1 MARALGGLTQK
12 TSNWCVDSATV
23 VLGPFRMDARTAE
36 LPVTLQRESWL
47 RRERASGRFY
57 DRLMV
62 VLGLVMLGMI
72 ALAVALLKREAQPG
86 TLLYAP
92 LSALLL
98 IGILLPAI
106 AVMALYA
113 RKVAVRRAEEGGLG
127 SGRLHVRLVAL
138 FTAIAAIP
146 TVLVAIFASVLF
158 QSGLEF
164 WFSNRARNML
174 ENTVQIAQASY
185 QRELDRVTSETT
197 TMSSDLAGYLQQL
210 SIGDPRFGD
219 LFAKQVYIRNLSE
232 AVIVN
237 VGKDGIPRSLI
248 LVNPY
253 DRPLERI
260 ISKEKIA
267 GLKGRHSV
275 PINSADRIGALVP
288 LNYGPQT
295 YLYAARVFD
304 PQFRQQIERSSDVL
318 HDYRSLLKRSRVNQL
333 QFNAALLLGSLIIVG
348 LSILTALKLA
358 DRLVRPVGELVDAA
372 GRIEIGDFSAR
383 VPVSNTDDEVQTL
396 ATAFNQ
402 MTERLEEQTTELRTA
417 NTQLE
422 TRRAFIEAVLSSVT
436 AGVIAVDTKRSIL
449 LLNRSAETLLE
460 KGEAI
465 EGKALAAVSPELEEF
480 MLGQQSEA
488 NVLITADGV
497 QRTLAVKR
505 VRYQDGSVLTFDDI
519 TDQLTDQRRAAW
531 SDIARRIAHEI
542 KNPLTPIQ
550 LAAERLQR
558 RFGGEIA
565 SDKET
570 FERLTGTIV
579 RQVGDLRRMV
589 DEFSN
594 FARMPKPVFRDENV
608 HEIARQA
615 LFLHEVAHPA
625 ISFALEPPNG
635 EFRMVCD
642 RRQLAQALTNVV
654 KNGVEAI
661 ESRRNRG
668 EHSLAG
674 DRIELKVH
682 EQGDLLV
689 IDVLDTGVGLP
700 EDRERLT
707 EPYMTTRVRGTGLGL
722 AIVKKIVEEHMG
734 EIAFLDRQGGG
745 THVRISFDRAKL
757 EALASDEA
765 SQSKD
770 DDNDD
775 DEDA

>member
-1 MARALGGLTQK
+1 
-12 TSNWCVDSATV
+12 
-23 VLGPFRMDARTAE
+23 MDARTAE
-36 LPVTLQRESWL
+36 SPVIVRQDSWLQRE
-47 RRERASGRFY
+47 RVSGRFY
-57 DRLMV
+57 DRLMALLALLFV
-62 VLGLVMLGMI
+62 GMI
-72 ALAVALLKREAQPG
+72 VLSGSLLSRNAEPG
-86 TLLYAP
+86 TLLSPP
-92 LSALLL
+92 LMALML
-98 IGILLPAI
+98 IAILLPAI
-106 AVMALYA
+106 ALMALYA
-113 RKVAVRRAEEGGLG
+113 RKVAVRRAELGGLG

-138 FTAIAAIP
+138 FTAIAAVP

-164 WFSNRARNML
+164 WFSKGARNML
-174 ENTVQIAQASY
+174 ENTVQVARASY
-185 QRELDRVTSETT
+185 DREAERVASETV
-197 TMSSDLAGYLQQL
+197 TMSGDLAGYLRQ
-210 SIGDPRFGD
+210 ITIDDPRFAD
-219 LFAKQVYIRNLSE
+219 LFPRQVLIRNLSE
-232 AVIVN
+232 AIIFTY
-237 VGKDGIPRSLI
+237 GADHQIRALA
-248 LVNPY
+248 LVDPY
-253 DRPLERI
+253 NRPLDKVI
-260 ISKEKIA
+260 TPEKIA
-267 GLKGRHSV
+267 ELKTHKSV
-275 PINSADRIGALVP
+275 PVDSPDRIGALTQIDF
-288 LNYGPQT
+288 GPDT
-295 YLYAARVFD
+295 YLYASRVFD
-304 PQFRQQIERSSDVL
+304 PQFRTQLRGADDVL

-333 QFNAALLLGSLIIVG
+333 RFNAALLLGALIIVG

-358 DRLVRPVGELVDAA
+358 DRLVRPVGELVSAA
-372 GRIEIGDFSAR
+372 GRIEAGDFSAR
-383 VPVSNTDDEVQTL
+383 VPVTNTKDEVQTL

-402 MTERLEEQTTELRTA
+402 MTARLEEQTTELKTA

-436 AGVIAVDTKRSIL
+436 AGVIAVDARHSIL

-460 KGEAI
+460 QGEPI
-465 EGKALAAVSPELEEF
+465 EGKALASVSPELDEF
-480 MLGQQSEA
+480 MRGQQSEA
-488 NVLITADGV
+488 NVLINADGA

-558 RFGGEIA
+558 RFASEVS
-565 SDKET
+565 SDKDT

-579 RQVGDLRRMV
+579 RQVGDIRRMV

-625 ISFALEPPNG
+625 ISFSLEPPSG

-642 RRQLAQALTNVV
+642 RRQLGQALTNVV

-674 DRIELKVH
+674 DRVELRLH
-682 EQGDLLV
+682 EADELLV

-734 EIAFLDRQGGG
+734 EIAFLDRSGGG
-745 THVRISFDRAKL
+745 THVRITFDTRKL
-757 EALASDEA
+757 AALGGEDQPDEG
-765 SQSKD
+765 QG
-770 DDNDD
+770 DNDENI
-775 DEDA
+775 EDA

>member
-1 MARALGGLTQK
+1 
-12 TSNWCVDSATV
+12 
-23 VLGPFRMDARTAE
+23 MDARTADS
-36 LPVTLQRESWL
+36 PVILQHDGWL
-47 RRERASGRFY
+47 QRERASGRFY

-62 VLGLVMLGMI
+62 LLALILAGMI
-72 ALAVALLKREAQPG
+72 GLSAWLLSRSAEPG
-86 TLLYAP
+86 TLLSPP
-92 LSALLL
+92 LIALIL
-98 IGILLPAI
+98 IAILLPAI
-106 AVMALYA
+106 ALMALYA
-113 RKVAVRRAEEGGLG
+113 RKVAVQRAEAGGLG

-138 FTAIAAIP
+138 FTAIAAVP

-158 QSGLEF
+158 QSGLAF

-174 ENTVQIAQASY
+174 ENTVQVAQGAY
-185 QRELDRVTSETT
+185 QYELGTVGDEATA
-197 TMSSDLAGYLQQL
+197 MAGDLTGYLQKI
-210 SIGDPRFGD
+210 SIDNPQFKTA
-219 LFAKQVYIRNLSE
+219 FAYQTYQ
-232 AVIVN
+232 
-237 VGKDGIPRSLI
+237 RSL
-248 LVNPY
+248 N
-253 DRPLERI
+253 E
-260 ISKEKIA
+260 A
-267 GLKGRHSV
+267 
-275 PINSADRIGALVP
+275 ALVTV
-288 LNYGPQT
+288 GSSGDIQT
-295 YLYAARVFD
+295 LAVANGYVGMLDERRIRAAISRLQKLPENASVDAETPNRISVITRLAPGTKSYLYAGRVVNSD
-304 PQFRQQIERSSDVL
+304 IAVQIDRANAVF
-318 HDYRSLLKRSRVNQL
+318 HDYHALLKRSRVNQL
-333 QFNAALLLGSLIIVG
+333 RFNLALLLGSLIIVG
-348 LSILTALKLA
+348 LSIMTALKLA
-358 DRLVRPVGELVDAA
+358 DRLVRPVGELVNAA
-372 GRIEIGDFSAR
+372 GRIETGDFSAR
-383 VPVSNTDDEVQTL
+383 VPVTNTEDEVQTL

-402 MTERLEEQTTELRTA
+402 MTERLEEQTNELRSA

-436 AGVIAVDTKRSIL
+436 AGVIAVDTQHNIL

-460 KGEAI
+460 QGEPI
-465 EGKALAAVSPELEEF
+465 EGKALVSISPELEEF
-480 MLGQQSEA
+480 MRGQQSEA
-488 NVLITADGV
+488 NVLITAEGA

-519 TDQLTDQRRAAW
+519 TDQLSDQRRAAW
-531 SDIARRIAHEI
+531 SDIAQRIAHEI

-558 RFGGEIA
+558 RFGEEVS
-565 SDKET
+565 SDKDT

-594 FARMPKPVFRDENV
+594 FARMPKPAFREENV

-625 ISFALEPPNG
+625 ISFALEPPSG
-635 EFRMVCD
+635 DIRMVCD

-674 DRIELKVH
+674 DRVELKLH
-682 EQGDLLV
+682 EEVGLLI

-734 EIAFLDRQGGG
+734 EIAFLDRPGGG
-745 THVRISFDRAKL
+745 THVRISFDTAKL
-757 EALASDEA
+757 AALQSDDTSPTTEE
-765 SQSKD
+765 
-770 DDNDD
+770 DNDD
-775 DEDA
+775 VEDV

>member
-1 MARALGGLTQK
+1 
-12 TSNWCVDSATV
+12 
-23 VLGPFRMDARTAE
+23 MDARTAE
-36 LPVTLQRESWL
+36 SPVTLQQMSWL

-62 VLGLVMLGMI
+62 LLGLVLVAI
-72 ALAVALLKREAQPG
+72 LALSSWLLSRSAEPG
-86 TLLYAP
+86 TLLSPP
-92 LSALLL
+92 LIAMLL
-98 IGILLPAI
+98 IAILLPAI
-106 AVMALYA
+106 ALMALYA
-113 RKVAVRRAEEGGLG
+113 RKVAVRRAEQGGLG

-138 FTAIAAIP
+138 FTAIAAVP

-174 ENTVQIAQASY
+174 ENTVEVAQGVYRYELSQVGSQATTMAGDLTSYLQKAALDDPQFQTGLAFQTY
-185 QRELDRVTSETT
+185 QRALNEAAILKVGPKGEVQTLAVATGGKDLDVNEALLRDAITKLNRLPDNASVDVGTQDRVS
-197 TMSSDLAGYLQQL
+197 
-210 SIGDPRFGD
+210 
-219 LFAKQVYIRNLSE
+219 
-232 AVIVN
+232 VITRL
-237 VGKDGIPRSLI
+237 IPGTR
-248 LVNPY
+248 
-253 DRPLERI
+253 
-260 ISKEKIA
+260 
-267 GLKGRHSV
+267 
-275 PINSADRIGALVP
+275 
-288 LNYGPQT
+288 T
-295 YLYAARVFD
+295 YLYVGRLVDPEIAAQSNRAN
-304 PQFRQQIERSSDVL
+304 QVL
-318 HDYRSLLKRSRVNQL
+318 RDYHALLKRSRANQL
-333 QFNAALLLGSLIIVG
+333 RFNAALLLGSLIIVA

-358 DRLVRPVGELVDAA
+358 DRLVRPVGELVSAA
-372 GRIEIGDFSAR
+372 GRIETGDFSAR
-383 VPVSNTDDEVQTL
+383 VPVANTEDEVQTL

-402 MTERLEEQTTELRTA
+402 MTERLEVQTNELRSA

-436 AGVIAVDTKRSIL
+436 AGVIAVDAKHRIL
-449 LLNRSAETLLE
+449 LLNRSAQTLLE
-460 KGEAI
+460 QGEAI
-465 EGKALAAVSPELEEF
+465 EGKALGSVSPELEEF
-480 MLGQQSEA
+480 MRGQQSEA
-488 NVLITADGV
+488 NVLITADGI

-519 TDQLTDQRRAAW
+519 TEQLTDQRRAAW

-558 RFGGEIA
+558 RFAAEVE

-625 ISFALEPPNG
+625 ISFALEPPTG

-674 DRIELKVH
+674 DRVELKLH
-682 EQGDLLV
+682 KEDEALV

-734 EIAFLDRQGGG
+734 EIAFLDRPGGG
-745 THVRISFDRAKL
+745 THVRISFDTAKL
-757 EALASDEA
+757 AALASDDEPA
-765 SQSKD
+765 
-770 DDNDD
+770 DNQEDEIE
-775 DEDA
+775 DEDG

>member
-1 MARALGGLTQK
+1 
-12 TSNWCVDSATV
+12 
-23 VLGPFRMDARTAE
+23 MDARTAE
-36 LPVTLQRESWL
+36 SPVTYKQNSWL
-47 RRERASGRFY
+47 QRERASGRFY
-57 DRLMV
+57 DRVIVLLALV
-62 VLGLVMLGMI
+62 VVGMI
-72 ALAVALLKREAQPG
+72 GLSGWLLSRTAEPG
-86 TLLYAP
+86 TLLYPP
-92 LSALLL
+92 LIAVLL
-98 IGILLPAI
+98 IAILLPAI
-106 AVMALYA
+106 ALMALYA
-113 RKVAVRRAEEGGLG
+113 RKIAVRRAERGGLG

-138 FTAIAAIP
+138 FTAVAAVP

-174 ENTVQIAQASY
+174 ENTVQVAHASY
-185 QRELDRVTSETT
+185 DREADRVANETV
-197 TMSSDLAGYLQQL
+197 TMSGDLAYYLRQMTMD
-210 SIGDPRFGD
+210 DPRFAD
-219 LFAKQVYIRNLSE
+219 LFPRQVLIRNLSE
-232 AVIVN
+232 AIIFTY
-237 VGKDGIPRSLI
+237 GTDHQIRTLA

-253 DRPLERI
+253 NRPLEKVI
-260 ISKEKIA
+260 TADKI
-267 GLKGRHSV
+267 GQLRGKVSV
-275 PINSADRIGALVP
+275 QVDSADRIGSLTRIDF
-288 LNYGPQT
+288 GPDT
-295 YLYAARVFD
+295 YLYASRVFD
-304 PQFRQQIERSSDVL
+304 PQFREQINRSSDVL
-318 HDYRSLLKRSRVNQL
+318 RDYRSLLERSRVNQL
-333 QFNAALLLGSLIIVG
+333 RFNAALLLGALIIVG

-358 DRLVRPVGELVDAA
+358 DRLVRPVGELVSAA
-372 GRIEIGDFSAR
+372 GRIEMGDFSAR
-383 VPVSNTDDEVQTL
+383 VPVSNTEDEAQTL

-402 MTERLEEQTTELRTA
+402 MTERLEEQTNELRSA

-436 AGVIAVDTKRSIL
+436 AGVVAVDSAGRIL

-460 KGEAI
+460 QGEPI
-465 EGKALAAVSPELEEF
+465 EGKTVAAVSSELEEF
-480 MLGQQSEA
+480 MRGQQSEA
-488 NVLITADGV
+488 NVLLNAEGI

-558 RFGGEIA
+558 RFGEEIS
-565 SDKET
+565 SDKDT

-625 ISFALEPPNG
+625 ITFTLEPPSG

-654 KNGVEAI
+654 KNSVEAI

-674 DRIELKVH
+674 DRVDLRVREH
-682 EQGDLLV
+682 GELLV
-689 IDVLDTGVGLP
+689 IDVLDTGIGLP

-734 EIAFLDRQGGG
+734 EIAFLDRAGGG
-745 THVRISFDRAKL
+745 THVRISFDTAKL
-757 EALASDEA
+757 AALASDEE
-765 SQSKD
+765 QSTNREGD
-770 DDNDD
+770 DDVK
-775 DEDA
+775 EA